1 MERERVFSCHALVIH
16 DSPGQQQAPNL
27 ANFTDGTWKPRI
39 APHRGQQSVK
49 AAYGS
54 AGLGGR
60 KKRMPGCNGPDTGF
74 NVTLH
79 ESAPTFDWS
88 YLARELTESL

>member
-1 MERERVFSCHALVIH
+1 MFICCALVIR
-16 DSPGQQQAPNL
+16 DPPGQEQAPNP
-27 ANFTDGTWKPRI
+27 ADFTDGTWKPRI

-74 NVTLH
+74 NVTRH
-79 ESAPTFDWS
+79 ESAPTSGWS